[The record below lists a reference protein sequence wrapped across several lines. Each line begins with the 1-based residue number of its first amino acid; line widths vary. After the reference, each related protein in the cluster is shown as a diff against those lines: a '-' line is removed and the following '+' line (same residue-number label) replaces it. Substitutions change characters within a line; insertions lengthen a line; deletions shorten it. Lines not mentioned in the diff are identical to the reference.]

1 VTRPAETP
9 PEKSGGK
16 DGKSL
21 ETIKGDPVF
30 SYNMDESKTPGGLK
44 VRFKIRV
51 ATGQEAALWDARQN
65 EAILELLRWAHK
77 RRTSP

>member
-1 VTRPAETP
+1 MDLSAETP
-9 PEKSGGK
+9 SEKKREK

-30 SYNMDESKTPGGLK
+30 SYNLDESKTPGGLK

-51 ATGQEAALWDARQN
+51 ATGPEAALWDARQN
-65 EAILELLRWAHK
+65 QVIREILEWSAK
-77 RRTSP
+77 RAAP